1 MSYSKPAAVLTALG
15 LFFQSSYSQLTPA
28 QPAQPSQPPRE
39 TAFVEVAPDKVPTDG
54 ISEVGHIALSIL
66 PAKWKAAETPNF
78 HVHFRRATEAK
89 KVVREIEYDL
99 TFIAQQLGAKPE
111 SYARKSHVYV
121 FKDVGEWAQFLAKAN
136 APDWFGSF
144 AHGDELFLSVR
155 DRDDHAFDSQTL
167 AHETTHAVISRIY
180 GARRWPIWLN
190 EGIAE
195 YMGSAAV
202 ADRKNQTLK
211 SIQRDLRT
219 ADMPLAE
226 LLALQKYPDALPD
239 IARLYQTG
247 EKFVRFLMSKGSPA
261 QFVAF
266 ANALV
271 DAQPFDAAIA
281 THYPGQWPDPRKFE
295 EDFTKYTGGKR

>member
-1 MSYSKPAAVLTALG
+1 MSYSKPAAVAAALG
-15 LFFQSSYSQLTPA
+15 LFFQSSYSQLSL
-28 QPAQPSQPPRE
+28 SQPPRE

-54 ISEVGHIALSIL
+54 ISDVGRIALGIL
-66 PAKWKAAETPNF
+66 PEKWKAAETPNF

-99 TFIAQQLGAKPE
+99 AYIAQQLGAKPE
-111 SYARKSHVYV
+111 SYSRKSHVYV
-121 FKDVGEWAQFLAKAN
+121 FKDVGEWAQFLSKAD

-144 AHGDELFLSVR
+144 AHGDELFLSIR
-155 DRDDHAFDSQTL
+155 DRDNYEFDSHTL

-180 GARRWPIWLN
+180 GNRRWPIWLN

-202 ADRKNQTLK
+202 AGRKNQSLK
-211 SIQRDLRT
+211 YNQRDLRT

-226 LLALQKYPDALPD
+226 LLALKKYPDALPD

-247 EKFVRFLMSKGSPA
+247 EKFVRFLMSHGTPA

-271 DAQPFDAAIA
+271 DNQPFEAAIA
-281 THYPGQWPDPRKFE
+281 TNYPGQWPDPKKFE
-295 EDFTKYTGGKR
+295 EDFAKYSGSKR

>member
-1 MSYSKPAAVLTALG
+1 MSYFKSAVVLTALG

-28 QPAQPSQPPRE
+28 QPPRE
-39 TAFVEVAPDKVPTDG
+39 TPFTEVAPDKVPTEG
-54 ISEVGHIALSIL
+54 ISEVGKIALGIL

-99 TFIAQQLGAKPE
+99 NFVATQLGAKPE

-121 FKDVGEWAQFLAKAN
+121 FEDAGEWAQFLAKAD

-155 DRDDHAFDSQTL
+155 GRDNSAFDSHTL
-167 AHETTHAVISRIY
+167 AHETTHAAVSRIY
-180 GARRWPIWLN
+180 GNRRWPIWLN

-211 SIQRDLRT
+211 RNQRDLQA

-247 EKFVRFLMSKGSPA
+247 EKFVRFLMSRGTPA

-271 DAQPFDAAIA
+271 DAQPFETALSVN
-281 THYPGQWPDPRKFE
+281 YPGQWPDPKKFE
-295 EDFTKYTGGKR
+295 EDFTKYSGSKR

>member
-1 MSYSKPAAVLTALG
+1 MSYSKPAAVLVALG
-15 LFFQSSYSQLTPA
+15 LFFQSSYSQFTPA
-28 QPAQPSQPPRE
+28 QPLQPSQPPRE

-54 ISEVGHIALSIL
+54 ISEVGHIALAIL
-66 PAKWKAAETPNF
+66 PEKWKAAETPNF

-99 TFIAQQLGAKPE
+99 NFVAQQLGAKPE

-121 FKDVGEWAQFLAKAN
+121 FEDVGEWAQFLAKAD

-155 DRDDHAFDSQTL
+155 GRDNHAFDSHTL
-167 AHETTHAVISRIY
+167 AHETTHAAVSRIY

-211 SIQRDLRT
+211 RNQRDLCT

-266 ANALV
+266 ADALV

-281 THYPGQWPDPRKFE
+281 TNYPGQWPDPRKFE